1 MGRERS
7 HWPQICAAEISGCG
21 CEAKKI
27 PDLTVLY
34 DGACGLCRASV
45 ARVRRIDRGGRIELL
60 DLHEPA
66 AAARFP
72 QVNREE
78 ALRLMQ
84 AADSRGKVYSG
95 LDPWARIGLAGPRW
109 KPLSRPLPLP
119 AIHLPA

>member
-21 CEAKKI
+21 CEANKM

-45 ARVRRIDRGGRIELL
+45 ARVRRIDRDGRIELL

-84 AADSRGKVYSG
+84 AVDSGGKVYSSVDA
-95 LDPWARIGLAGPRW
+95 LARLR
-109 KPLSRPLPLP
+109 LSVSGWTLF
-119 AIHLPA
+119 A

>member
-21 CEAKKI
+21 CEAKKM

-84 AADSRGKVYSG
+84 AVDSRGTVYSRVGVLACLG
-95 LDPWARIGLAGPRW
+95 LSVPGSKLIAWL
-109 KPLSRPLPLP
+109 L
-119 AIHLPA
+119 